1 MQNSPLIQFCYYLE
15 RTPLN
20 AVIQDNFWIVP
31 TLQTI
36 HILGIASVLVGILL
50 INLRILGVHG
60 QSESIATVIVR
71 YQPLV
76 WLPLPILL
84 ISGCI
89 MIVGEPARSLTNPAF
104 QLKMLM
110 LLAVICITLLFQ
122 KKWHNKNSFAPANT
136 AARLLAIL
144 SLALWVGIVAAGRW
158 IAYA

>member
-20 AVIQDNFWIVP
+20 AVIQDHFWIVP
-31 TLQTI
+31 TLQSI
-36 HILGIASVLVGILL
+36 HILGIASVLVGTLL
-50 INLRILGVHG
+50 INLRILGIHG
-60 QSESIATVIVR
+60 QSEPIATVIAR
-71 YQPLV
+71 YQSLV
-76 WLPLPILL
+76 WLPLPVLL
-84 ISGCI
+84 ITGCI

-110 LLAVICITLLFQ
+110 LLAVILITLLFQ
-122 KKWHNKNSFAPANT
+122 KKWSSKNSSTPSNT
-136 AARLLAIL
+136 AARLLAVL